1 MHQTIRD
8 VSIGEIMK
16 NQPKIAWQKYEDYIE
31 KQLSSPVLMSI
42 LQNIAALHNPQI
54 EEESEIEDDED
65 YLDLEDKDELNKIV
79 SPIVPLT
86 SQIIEDISVLS
97 TFDCWIGH
105 TNFDIT
111 PSIKNILDK
120 VAGVEVLKVMS
131 RYRFFIGIGQ
141 LFDFKEVRKDIE
153 ENLI

>member
-1 MHQTIRD
+1 MRQKT
-8 VSIGEIMK
+8 
-16 NQPKIAWQKYEDYIE
+16 IAWQKYEDYIE

-54 EEESEIEDDED
+54 INDEGDEDIDDNEIDDDED
-65 YLDLEDKDELNKIV
+65 YLEDKDELNKIV

-86 SQIIEDISVLS
+86 SQIVEDISILS
-97 TFDCWIGH
+97 SFDCWIGH

-111 PSIKNILDK
+111 INTKNTLDK
-120 VAGVEVLKVMS
+120 TNGVEVLKILS
-131 RYRFFIGIGQ
+131 RYRFFIGIGK
-141 LFDFKEVRKDIE
+141 LFDFKEVRQEIE

>member
-1 MHQTIRD
+1 
-8 VSIGEIMK
+8 MK
-16 NQPKIAWQKYEDYIE
+16 QKTIAWQKYEDYIE

-42 LQNIAALHNPQI
+42 LQNIAALHNPQLSDDD
-54 EEESEIEDDED
+54 EEDDEEIDDDED
-65 YLDLEDKDELNKIV
+65 YLEDKNELNKIV

-97 TFDCWIGH
+97 SFDCWIGH

-111 PSIKNILDK
+111 MNTKNILDK
-120 VAGVEVLKVMS
+120 IDGVEVLKVLS
-131 RYRFFIGIGQ
+131 RYRFFIGIGK
-141 LFDFKEVRKDIE
+141 LFDFKEVRQEIE